1 MELVE
6 IKDSTKQSFLREL
19 FRVSHECINSTP
31 SYSKGSVI
39 ADPFQTFLYSKTG
52 RKDYDA
58 LLDLFKRTMVSSESQ
73 SAYSAQIA
81 LLMCASLHEM
91 KVTDLDAVEKF
102 VKTSFDLS
110 SRRKLTRSDLSTIW
124 KDQVGSEFIDSE
136 WMDLL
141 KIDSSFEC
149 KLTKSIKSQVSVQRG
164 HNFKNIRLHSNFSSV
179 GRVKQ
184 ENCDLLVVDG
194 IVETEGEIFSIVE
207 GSRKSGRTT
216 FIVAAG
222 FSQDVSIHLLK
233 NYMMGSFKVIPL
245 ICATQDDP
253 IGVLVDVSAATG
265 CEIISSVKGDT
276 LSGSHERCRI
286 GIKSLSATSTSTLIE
301 VSNSSEKLQP
311 RIEELQKVASL
322 AGAEGQKYISERI
335 SSLRGSLVKIF
346 ISEADNTKSPG
357 LVSRIDSFMRSL
369 QPMTKMGIIEI
380 EGQKFPVLSA
390 REAILAFSSFISCL
404 RSLQIIMETN

>member
-39 ADPFQTFLYSKTG
+39 SDPFQTFLYAKTG
-52 RKDYDA
+52 RKDYDS
-58 LLDLFKRTMVSSESQ
+58 LLDLFKRTMMSSESQ

-81 LLMCASLHEM
+81 LLMCAKLHDM
-91 KVTDLDAVEKF
+91 KITDLDAVDAF
-102 VKTSFDLS
+102 IRNSLDLS
-110 SRRKLTRSDLSTIW
+110 SRRKLTRKDLMRIW
-124 KDQVGSEFIDSE
+124 DVRVGSEFIDSS

-149 KLTKSIKSQVSVQRG
+149 KLTKSIKSQAVVQRG
-164 HNFKNIRLHSNFSSV
+164 HNFKNIRLHSSFASI
-179 GRVKQ
+179 GKVKQ
-184 ENCDLLVVDG
+184 EDCDLLVVDG

-207 GSRKSGRTT
+207 DSRKSGRAT

-245 ICATQDDP
+245 VCATQDDP

-276 LSGSHERCRI
+276 LSGSHSRCRQSV
-286 GIKSLSATSTSTLIE
+286 KSLSATNTSSLIE
-301 VSNSSEKLQP
+301 VNHASEKLQP
-311 RIEELQKVASL
+311 RIEELQRAASL
-322 AGAEGQKYISERI
+322 VGSEGQKYISERI

-346 ISEADNTKSPG
+346 ISEADNTRSPG
-357 LVSRIDSFMRSL
+357 LVGRIDSFMRSL
-369 QPMTKMGIIEI
+369 QPMTKMGIIEM
-380 EGQKFPVLSA
+380 EGQKFPALSA
-390 REAILAFSSFISCL
+390 RESILAFSSFISCL
-404 RSLQIIMETN
+404 RSLQIIMETV

>member
-19 FRVSHECINSTP
+19 FRISQECVNSTP

-39 ADPFQTFLYSKTG
+39 SDPFQTFLYSKTG
-52 RKDYDA
+52 RRDYDS
-58 LLDLFKRTMVSSESQ
+58 LLDLFKRTMISSESQ

-81 LLMCASLHEM
+81 LLMCARLHEM
-91 KVTDLDAVEKF
+91 KITDLDAVDGF
-102 VKTSFDLS
+102 VRTSLDLA
-110 SRRKLTRSDLSTIW
+110 SRRKLTRSDLEKIW
-124 KDQVGSEFIDSE
+124 DVRVGSEFIGSE
-136 WMDLL
+136 WMELL

-149 KLTKSIKSQVSVQRG
+149 KLTKSIKSQVVVQRG
-164 HNFKNIRLHSNFSSV
+164 HNFKNIKLHSAFAGV
-179 GRVKQ
+179 GKVRQ
-184 ENCDLLVVDG
+184 EDCDLLVVDG

-207 GSRKSGRTT
+207 GARKSGRTT

-233 NYMMGSFKVIPL
+233 NYMMGSFRVIPL

-253 IGVLVDVSAATG
+253 IGVLVDISSATG

-276 LSGSHERCRI
+276 LSGSHDRCRVVV
-286 GIKSLSATSTSTLIE
+286 KSVASTNSSTLVE
-301 VSNSSEKLQP
+301 VTHASDKLQP
-311 RIEELQKVASL
+311 RIEELQKAASL
-322 AGAEGQKYISERI
+322 VGGDGQKYISERI

-346 ISEADNTKSPG
+346 ISEADNTRSPG
-357 LVSRIDSFMRSL
+357 LVGRIDSFMRSL
-369 QPMTKMGIIEI
+369 QPMTKMGIVEL
-380 EGQKFPVLSA
+380 EGQKFPALSA
-390 REAILAFSSFISCL
+390 RESILAFSSFISCL